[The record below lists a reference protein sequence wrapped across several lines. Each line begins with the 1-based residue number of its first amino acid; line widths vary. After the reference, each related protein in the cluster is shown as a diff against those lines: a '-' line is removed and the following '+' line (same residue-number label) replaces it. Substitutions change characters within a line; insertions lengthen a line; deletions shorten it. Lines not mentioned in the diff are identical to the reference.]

1 MRSEQPQR
9 GFRQG
14 STAPG
19 PGIAARGFSLI
30 EIMISLTLG
39 LVVIAALGQLY
50 AGTRQATV
58 LSDTMA
64 RLDEHGRFAVDFI
77 AADLRMAGYLSCGGP
92 TASLG
97 NAVKGGQP
105 GGSWLFRTGGIEGYD
120 GDATAT
126 KAPPSDFTGQFKPGT
141 DILIVRRAAIDA
153 ERSVIKDNATAAK
166 MQLGLKHGFEVGEV
180 LVASNPA
187 CTQTSVFQ
195 VTGVT
200 NQANPD
206 DTENVD
212 TIRHDVSTS
221 VPGNCTGRLF
231 GNFDCDSPGDAQIG
245 VFRPGSMVNRFA
257 VHAYYV
263 TAGAT
268 PTLTRKSLGLVDGQ
282 VGVITETLIRDV
294 EDFQVLYGR
303 DTVKNS
309 SLSVDDYVTADRVT
323 DWEQVVSVR
332 FLLLL
337 RSPEP
342 NIRTQ
347 AASLTYEKLVN
358 ADAAASQRTSTAPTD
373 RRLRRVVGSVVAL
386 RNSKYVP

>member
-1 MRSEQPQR
+1 MRIEQPQR

-14 STAPG
+14 PAAPAPG
-19 PGIAARGFSLI
+19 SAVRGFSLI

-77 AADLRMAGYLSCGGP
+77 ATDLRMAGYLSCGGP

-97 NAVKGGQP
+97 NAVKGGQA
-105 GGSWLFRTGGIEGYD
+105 GGSWLLRTGGIEGYD

-126 KAPPSDFTGQFKPGT
+126 KAPPSDFTGQFQPGT
-141 DILIVRRAAIDA
+141 DILIVRRAAIDV
-153 ERSVIKDNATAAK
+153 ERSMINDNANAAK
-166 MQLGLKHGFEVGEV
+166 MKLGLKHGFEVGEV

-206 DTENVD
+206 DTENFD
-212 TIRHDVSTS
+212 TIRHDASTS

-231 GNFDCDSPGDAQIG
+231 GTFDCDSPGNAQTG
-245 VFRPGSMVNRFA
+245 VFRPGSVVSRFA

-263 TAGAT
+263 TAGAS
-268 PTLTRKSLGLVDGQ
+268 PALTRKSLGLVDGQ

-337 RSPEP
+337 RSQEP

-358 ADAAASQRTSTAPTD
+358 AAGNQRTSTAPTD

>member
-1 MRSEQPQR
+1 MRIEQPQR
-9 GFRQG
+9 RFRQG
-14 STAPG
+14 PAAPAPG
-19 PGIAARGFSLI
+19 TAARGFSLI

-77 AADLRMAGYLSCGGP
+77 ATDLRMAGYLSCGGP

-97 NAVKGGQP
+97 NAVNGGQA
-105 GGSWLFRTGGIEGYD
+105 GGSWRYRTGGIEGYD

-141 DILIVRRAAIDA
+141 DILIVRRAAINV
-153 ERSVIKDNATAAK
+153 ERSLINDHATAAK
-166 MQLGLKHGFEVGEV
+166 LQLGSKHEIEVGEV
-180 LVASNPA
+180 LVIANPT

-195 VTGVT
+195 VTGL
-200 NQANPD
+200 ANHAKD
-206 DTENVD
+206 DSDNFD
-212 TIRHDVSTS
+212 SIRHDSPTS
-221 VPGNCTGRLF
+221 VQPGNCTGRLF
-231 GNFDCDSPGDAQIG
+231 GSFDCNSLDDAYDDSFG
-245 VFRPGSMVNRFA
+245 PGSVVSRFA
-257 VHAYYV
+257 VHAYFV
-263 TAGAT
+263 TAGNSPA
-268 PTLTRKSLGLVDGQ
+268 LTRKSLGLVNGK
-282 VGVITETLIRDV
+282 VGLITETLIRDV
-294 EDFQVLYGR
+294 DDFQVLYGR
-303 DTVKNS
+303 DTVENA

-323 DWEQVVSVR
+323 DWERIVSVR
-332 FLLLL
+332 FMLLL

-347 AASLTYEKLVN
+347 AASLSYEKLVN
-358 ADAAASQRTSTAPTD
+358 ADATTSQRISTASSD
-373 RRLRRVVGSVVAL
+373 RRLRRVVGGVVAL

>member
-1 MRSEQPQR
+1 MRSEQSQR
-9 GFRQG
+9 GFR
-14 STAPG
+14 PG
-19 PGIAARGFSLI
+19 PAASAAGSSARGFSLI

-50 AGTRQATV
+50 AGSRQATV

-77 AADLRMAGYLSCGGP
+77 TTDLRMAGYLSCGGP

-97 NAVKGGQP
+97 NAVTGGQA
-105 GGSWLFRTGGIEGYD
+105 GSNWRYRTSGIEGYD
-120 GDATAT
+120 GNADAT
-126 KAPPSDFTGQFKPGT
+126 KAPPSDFTGQFKSGT
-141 DILIVRRAAIDA
+141 DILIVRRAAIDL
-153 ERSVIKDNATAAK
+153 ERGVINDDAAAAK
-166 MQLGLKHGFEVGEV
+166 IWLGLKHGFEVGEV

-195 VTGVT
+195 VTGLSD
-200 NQANPD
+200 Q
-206 DTENVD
+206 
-212 TIRHDVSTS
+212 TILHETS
-221 VPGNCTGRLF
+221 ALVQPGNCTARLF
-231 GNFDCDSPGDAQIG
+231 GSFDCSRPGDAQTG
-245 VFRPGSMVNRFA
+245 VFRPGSVVRRFA
-257 VHAYYV
+257 VHAYFV
-263 TAGAT
+263 TTGDS
-268 PTLTRKSLGLVDGQ
+268 PTLIRKRLGLDNGQ
-282 VGVITETLIRDV
+282 IGLITEELIRDV

-337 RSPEP
+337 RSQER

-358 ADAAASQRTSTAPTD
+358 PDIPASGRISTAPTD